1 MYTIN
6 LSYLDDI
13 TGGDAEVMTEMIELV
28 ISETPKHLDN
38 MKRLADQKSWKEAGS
53 EAHKL
58 KPMFLYVGLNELHEI
73 CKDIEEF
80 SNQPEKTTAIP
91 SLAERLQNGF
101 LSITDDLQKVA
112 KNYNSTI

>member
-13 TGGDAEVMTEMIELV
+13 TGGDTEVMTEMIDLV
-28 ISETPKHLDN
+28 IAETPTHLDA
-38 MKRLADQKSWKEAGS
+38 MKSLAHQKNWIKAGS

-73 CKDIEEF
+73 CKDIEEL
-80 SNQPEKTTAIP
+80 SHQAEKTNAIP
-91 SLAERLQNGF
+91 SLVTRLQNGY
-101 LSITDDLQKVA
+101 LSIVDELQKA
-112 KNYNSTI
+112 AENLK